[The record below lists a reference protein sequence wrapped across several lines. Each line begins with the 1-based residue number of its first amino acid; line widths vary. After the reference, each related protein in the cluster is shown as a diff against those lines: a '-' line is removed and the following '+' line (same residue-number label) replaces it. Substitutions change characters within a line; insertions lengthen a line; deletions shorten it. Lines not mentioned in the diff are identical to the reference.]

1 MKYEAVKFA
10 FVILNYNLVETTM
23 DCIASIQKHVKK
35 HDYMIIVVDN
45 NSPNGA
51 GKELARRYRAYPDVF
66 VLSNDE
72 NLGFA
77 KGNNIGIT
85 FAVENGADFVVCL
98 NNDTLLL
105 QDSFCDIILKEYD
118 TKAVAVIGPKI
129 LLKDGS
135 ECHIDGK
142 LQQIPQYKEL
152 LENIGK
158 NKPGYDLKNRNVT
171 LGFIKNNLKKSSIV
185 RRVYDRYFA
194 KALGRHSKYYNHT
207 YDVILHGCCLIFTP
221 KFFTKLKG
229 FNPDTFMYREEE
241 LLYAQIKLHNMHT
254 LYCPELKIVHLED
267 GSTDTVVKSIDEKRI
282 FMDTYQKQSLNVL
295 IKYLELYQDKIYSDT
310 KKYE

>member
-1 MKYEAVKFA
+1 MKFA

-23 DCIASIQKHVKK
+23 DCISSIQRHVKK

-51 GKELARRYRAYPDVF
+51 GKELAGIFKDHPDVF
-66 VLSNDE
+66 VLINDD

-85 FAVENGADFVVCL
+85 FSVENGADFVVCL

-105 QDSFCDIILKEYD
+105 QDDFCDIIVKEYA

-129 LLKDGS
+129 ILKDGR

-142 LQQIPQYKEL
+142 LMQIPQYKEI
-152 LENIGK
+152 LENIGQ
-158 NKPGYDLKNRNVT
+158 NKPDYDLKNRNVVS
-171 LGFIKNNLKKSSIV
+171 GFIKNSLKKSSIV
-185 RRVYDRYFA
+185 RHVYERYFA
-194 KALGRHSKYYNHT
+194 KALGKHSKYFNRT

-221 KFFTKLKG
+221 EFFTKLKG

-241 LLYAQIKLHNMHT
+241 LLYAQIKLNNMHT
-254 LYCPELKIVHLED
+254 LYCPKLKIVHLED
-267 GSTDTVVKSIDEKRI
+267 VSTDTVVKNSEEKRI
-282 FMDTYQKQSLNVL
+282 FMDKYQKQSLHIL
-295 IKYLELYQDKIYSDT
+295 INYLELYQDKIYSDI
-310 KKYE
+310 KRL